1 MQRVIKIRPT
11 KTFQKGGL
19 KPNFALYSE
28 RMGAPVIL
36 PAEEGGTTQYKVEQ
50 TTLINTS
57 GNFKKV
63 VNNLN
68 KISLLEGTALT
79 ITVIALDPDNIIDP
93 WDTSNLRFKWLKNGS
108 YLYSINNLNNYKGY
122 NSITFAANQ
131 VTQNI
136 TGDYTL
142 EISNDTGTATTATLT
157 ITVYNRLRVPELY
170 NNLIKNSSGESGTDN
185 WTLTNDIVVSEYSP
199 TLGDSKNFASILIE
213 NKLWSSGDNYITV
226 QPELPFRFCS
236 SNSWVNFN
244 LFYQNW
250 KQGSLPDLLN
260 SFYGWYYGNNK
271 PNIVSN
277 EDPGDDFACFFPS
290 KRYVDDFN
298 ANNGKL
304 GLLHEMKE
312 AKTYFTKPPIKRNS
326 DPVSKMTQTID
337 ISNADT
343 FVDGEVCGVEN
354 LVGNF
359 FAYVGLGINSYEF
372 RIKYDAITGPGPAD
386 QDIFDR
392 IDDIFYATRLESDKL
407 RTLPQLTPG
416 IANNTNV
423 GDIAFDI
430 TAQFENSIAN
440 RTSVTLTPRSIIV
453 SAGGSFEYT
462 PPQWKYVIMRELYQ
476 QSYSANGTTGDFV
489 DIFKSVMLSANLNT
503 QQIAD
508 YPELATLGPVEYPGL
523 VSGNT
528 TTRTIAQNEIRAK
541 LNNRF
546 RVAEEVVYQKILQ
559 ALNNLFNLSLESNEK
574 QPPEYDTLLILVHA
588 LVSKHLTDYNDGN
601 VLDEAVYGTTYARVR
616 EIAQRFATNKQQT
629 FDLTNQDYVVRFGNY
644 YNYIYKALQ
653 FYVYE
658 NLQGGEIIEDY
669 IVSPAGPDKFA
680 NTLVV
685 DFNGLKQMAEG
696 GSGAIDPK
704 FDLTHATRIDVFPKC
719 NDTVS
724 FELEYI
730 DNFGERL
737 GLDTLEGP
745 NEDDIFAVKEK
756 VFLSTIITR
765 LFQKTTNLT
774 FANDYTP
781 VTYKGGQE
789 MFTLYKYAYG
799 NGDGPGSTLSQD
811 FLKQTYPQDFF
822 AQTSNNSFPYADN
835 GAAAFFAVNKT
846 FAVPRRTRT
855 INVTANF
862 DHSSIA
868 WGQEADS
875 GINRYDS
882 EEIQAEHLT
891 DKLKFYRSGNPRT
904 GLAHVKLSLYDT
916 TYKRT
921 ALYPNFFVPPRHV
934 WSELKAVTSGPQ
946 MKELDRIVY
955 NGEDWQNFVYIQP
968 TRESLAAPVIAE
980 KIEPPADTKPQEPA
994 NASLSQQLQNGIG

>member
-1 MQRVIKIRPT
+1 MQRVIKIKPT
-11 KTFQKGGL
+11 KTFQKGGI

-28 RMGAPVIL
+28 RTGPPVIL
-36 PAEEGGTTQYKVEQ
+36 PTTEGGSTQYLVEQ
-50 TTLINTS
+50 TTLTNTS

-63 VNNLN
+63 INNSN
-68 KISLLEGTALT
+68 KIYLLEGTAFT
-79 ITVIALDPDNIIDP
+79 ITVTALDPDNIEDP
-93 WDTSNLRFKWLKNGS
+93 WNTSNLRFKWLKNGS
-108 YLYSINNLNNYKGY
+108 YMYSVNNLNNYKGY
-122 NSITFAANQ
+122 NNITFPADQA
-131 VTQNI
+131 TQNI

-142 EISNDTGTATTATLT
+142 EISNDTGTAITAPLT
-157 ITVYNRLRVPELY
+157 ITIYDRLRVPELY
-170 NNLIKNSSGESGTDN
+170 NNLVKNSSGEAGTDN
-185 WTLTNDIVVSEYSP
+185 WTLTNDVVINEFSP
-199 TLGDSKNFASILIE
+199 GIADSKNFASILIE
-213 NKLWSSGDNYITV
+213 SRLWSSGDNYITV

-244 LFYQNW
+244 FFYQNW
-250 KQGSLPDLLN
+250 KQGTLPDLLN

-290 KRYVDDFN
+290 KRYIDDYN

-312 AKTYFTKPPIKRNS
+312 ARTYFTKPPVQRNN
-326 DPVSKMTQTID
+326 DPVSKMTQAID
-337 ISNADT
+337 ISNANA
-343 FVDGEVCGVEN
+343 FIDGEVCGVEN

-372 RIKYDAITGPGPAD
+372 RLRFGPHIGAGPGN
-386 QDIFDR
+386 QDLFDHINNVFYQVQTEGNALANLQEASIIPSLISELKDPFKGRLYVRDRGSIQFSNNWDYDPPLWKYPIMQELYKQSSNRRSFFAEIFDSVL
-392 IDDIFYATRLESDKL
+392 YAGPTNA
-407 RTLPQLTPG
+407 QL
-416 IANNTNV
+416 A
-423 GDIAFDI
+423 
-430 TAQFENSIAN
+430 
-440 RTSVTLTPRSIIV
+440 L
-453 SAGGSFEYT
+453 
-462 PPQWKYVIMRELYQ
+462 
-476 QSYSANGTTGDFV
+476 
-489 DIFKSVMLSANLNT
+489 
-503 QQIAD
+503 
-508 YPELATLGPVEYPGL
+508 YPELATFQPIVAPNLFINSDAQGV
-523 VSGNT
+523 
-528 TTRTIAQNEIRAK
+528 RTQARAQIEAN
-541 LNNRF
+541 LDNRF
-546 RVAEEVVYQKILQ
+546 RVAEELVYQKIVLT
-559 ALNNLFNLSLESNEK
+559 LNDLFNLDLNTALDTE
-574 QPPEYDTLLILVHA
+574 EYYTLILLTHA
-588 LVSKHLTDYNDGN
+588 VVSHHLADYKGTGN
-601 VLDEAVYGTTYARVR
+601 ILGTVLGSGVYQRARELATSFQNKLGQPYDLSNPDQGT
-616 EIAQRFATNKQQT
+616 Q
-629 FDLTNQDYVVRFGNY
+629 FGQY
-644 YNYIYKALQ
+644 YNYVYNILR

-658 NLQGGEIIEDY
+658 SIQGGGIIDNY
-669 IVSPAGPDKFA
+669 AFAPAAPDKFV
-680 NTLVV
+680 NTLIL

-696 GSGAIDPK
+696 GSGAINPLL
-704 FDLTHATRIDVFPKC
+704 DLSRIRQIDVFPKC

-724 FELEYI
+724 FDLEYV

-737 GLDTLEGP
+737 GMDTLDGP
-745 NEDDIFAVKEK
+745 NEDDIFAVKER
-756 VFLSTIITR
+756 VFLSTVLTK
-765 LFQKTTNLT
+765 LFQRVTKLIGSGGGS
-774 FANDYTP
+774 DYVP

-811 FLKQTYPQDFF
+811 FLKQTYPADYF
-822 AQTSNNSFPYADN
+822 NKLKENKFPITDT

-862 DHSSIA
+862 NHSSIA

-934 WSELKAVTSGPQ
+934 WSELKAIISGPQ

-955 NGEDWQNFVYIQP
+955 NGEDWVNFVYIQP
-968 TRESLAAPVIAE
+968 TRESLAAPVVIE
-980 KIEPPADTKPQEPA
+980 KIEPPLDTRPRQSAD
-994 NASLSQQLQNGIG
+994 ASLVEQAQNGVG